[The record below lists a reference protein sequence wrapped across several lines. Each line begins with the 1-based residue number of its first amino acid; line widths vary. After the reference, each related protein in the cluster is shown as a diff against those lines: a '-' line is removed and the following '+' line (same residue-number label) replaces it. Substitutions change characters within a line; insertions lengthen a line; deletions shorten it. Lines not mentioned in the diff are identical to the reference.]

1 MLQNKETPYY
11 LYKITNN
18 VNGKLYIGIT
28 NNAKVRKR
36 QHWNF
41 ERRFDGK
48 TINILYQAMRKYG
61 LENFSFDVIC
71 IGNKDYILGLEV
83 KAISAYRTTEK
94 KFGYNIKPGGESGRG
109 YTVTD
114 TPRDI
119 PVFVSEFWF
128 PNRRTAVK
136 KLNITVA
143 VYKNRQ
149 RSGTLGNVCRKIER
163 NNIRCKVLNANK
175 YKSCYVGGFWF
186 PDLETAI
193 EKLNR
198 PESTLRARI
207 RKGLVNAE
215 PNKRIPHNK
224 GKKSPIHDSNHPSA
238 KPVYVEGVVYGCVK
252 EATSATGYSKY
263 IITSRIKEGHPDFK
277 FIKEELNSG

>member
-28 NNAKVRKR
+28 NNVDRRKN

-41 ERRFDGK
+41 ENRFNGK
-48 TINILYQAMRKYG
+48 TVSILYQAMRKYG

-71 IGNKDYILGLEV
+71 IGNKEYILDLEI

-94 KFGYNIKPGGESGRG
+94 LFGYNIKPGGESGRG
-109 YTVTD
+109 YSVTD

-119 PVFVSEFWF
+119 PVFVSGFWF
-128 PNRRTAVK
+128 PNRRTAIR
-136 KLNITVA
+136 KLNITID
-143 VYKNRQ
+143 VYKNRK
-149 RSGTLGNVCRKIER
+149 REGTLGDVCRKAVKEE
-163 NNIRCKVLNANK
+163 
-175 YKSCYVGGFWF
+175 SCYVGGFWF
-186 PDLETAI
+186 PDIPTACS
-193 EKLNR
+193 KLKR
-198 PESTLRARI
+198 SKATIRSRLQRGSVEEAKRKPDRA
-207 RKGLVNAE
+207 
-215 PNKRIPHNK
+215 
-224 GKKSPIHDSNHPSA
+224 GKKNHMFSLSQKDHPSS
-238 KPVYVEGVVYGCVK
+238 KSVYVCGIIYSSIK